1 MTETVSRAAAPVAG
15 KRLIQVA
22 GVGKVY
28 GRRRVLG
35 DVDLTLHAGEV
46 LGLVGPNGA
55 GKSTL
60 LRIIS
65 AMAMPTDGAGE
76 VLGRLIHA
84 RSGTAPF
91 LGMMIERPVFIET
104 LSAHRNL
111 TLLFGIRCVA
121 DRMSVEAVLERVGL
135 DPSDRRP
142 VSTFSLGMRQRLSL
156 AQAIG
161 ERPSLLVLD
170 EPTNGLDPSGIAEMR
185 ALIRSLAEEG
195 MAILLASHLLT
206 EVEAVCNRVIML
218 KEGRVVRTIEAGTE
232 ASAHPVVVQVERDKD
247 IEALAGVQG
256 VVVVEVLGPRIVR
269 LDIPVGVPNAVRL
282 MVAAG
287 VGIEA
292 IYRDRGSLERVYL
305 EEVAR

>member
-1 MTETVSRAAAPVAG
+1 MIDTVSSAAQPIVG
-15 KRLIQVA
+15 GQLIRVS

-35 DVDLTLHAGEV
+35 GVDLTLCAGEV

-60 LRIIS
+60 LRILS
-65 AMAMPTDGAGE
+65 AMAMPTDGEGE
-76 VLGRLIHA
+76 VLGRSIHA

-111 TLLFGIRCVA
+111 TLLFGIRRVA
-121 DRMSVEAVLERVGL
+121 DHASVEAVLVRVGL
-135 DPSDRRP
+135 DPHDRRP

-161 ERPSLLVLD
+161 ERPSLLILD

-185 ALIRSLAEEG
+185 GLIRSLAEEG
-195 MAILLASHLLT
+195 MAVLLASHLLA
-206 EVEAVCNRVIML
+206 EVEAVCDRVMML
-218 KEGRVVRTIEAGTE
+218 KEGRVVRTIEATGQ
-232 ASAHPVVVQVERDKD
+232 SAAHTAVVHVEHDDDMR
-247 IEALAGVQG
+247 ALAEVEGVA
-256 VVVVEVLGPRIVR
+256 VIEVLGPRTVR
-269 LDIPVGVPNAVRL
+269 LAVPMGVPGAVRL
-282 MVAAG
+282 MIAAG